1 MRVSRGTVSLVRFH
15 RNVYMNLILWRHA
28 EAEDGENDMKR
39 ELTKRGQTQAMQ
51 MAEWLKTQ
59 TTADARILVSP
70 AERTKQTAQA
80 LTADFEIVKG
90 LAPGKGV
97 EDLLAAIDWP
107 VGRGEGRGE
116 GRSGRDET
124 VIVVGHQPT
133 LGATAALLIGGVEA
147 DWSVKKGAVWWLSNR
162 VRGTAAQ
169 TVLRVVMSPEHL
181 V

>member
-1 MRVSRGTVSLVRFH
+1 
-15 RNVYMNLILWRHA
+15 MNLILWRHA

-39 ELTKRGQTQAMQ
+39 ELTKRGQKQAMQ

-70 AERTKQTAQA
+70 AERTRQTARA

-97 EDLLAAIDWP
+97 EELLAAIEWP
-107 VGRGEGRGE
+107 EGRSE
-116 GRSGRDET
+116 GRSENRSGRDET
-124 VIVVGHQPT
+124 VIVVGHQPA

-162 VRGTAAQ
+162 VRGTTAQ
-169 TVLRVVMSPEHL
+169 TVLRVVMSPDHL
-181 V
+181 L

>member
-1 MRVSRGTVSLVRFH
+1 
-15 RNVYMNLILWRHA
+15 MNLILWRHA

-39 ELTKRGQTQAMQ
+39 ELTRRGQKQATQ
-51 MAEWLKTQ
+51 MAAWLKTQ
-59 TTADARILVSP
+59 TAADARILVSP

-80 LTADFEIVKG
+80 LSAEFEIVKG

-97 EDLLAAIDWP
+97 EELLAAIDWP
-107 VGRGEGRGE
+107 GGRSEGRGE
-116 GRSGRDET
+116 GQGGSRSGRDET

-147 DWSVKKGAVWWLSNR
+147 AWSVKKGAVWWLSNR

-169 TVLRVVMSPEHL
+169 TVLRVVMSPDHL
-181 V
+181 L

>member
-1 MRVSRGTVSLVRFH
+1 
-15 RNVYMNLILWRHA
+15 MNLILWRHA

-39 ELTKRGQTQAMQ
+39 ELTKRGQKQALQ
-51 MAEWLKTQ
+51 MADWLKTQ
-59 TTADARILVSP
+59 TAADARILVSP
-70 AERTKQTAQA
+70 AERTRQTARA
-80 LTADFEIVKG
+80 LTADFEIVNG

-97 EDLLAAIDWP
+97 EELLAAIDWP
-107 VGRGEGRGE
+107 GGRSEGRIG
-116 GRSGRDET
+116 GDET

-162 VRGTAAQ
+162 VRGTTAQ

-181 V
+181 L

>member
-1 MRVSRGTVSLVRFH
+1 
-15 RNVYMNLILWRHA
+15 MNLILWRHA

-39 ELTKRGQTQAMQ
+39 ELTKRGQKQALQ
-51 MAEWLKTQ
+51 MADWLKTQ
-59 TTADARILVSP
+59 TAADARILVSP
-70 AERTKQTAQA
+70 AERTRQTARA
-80 LTADFEIVKG
+80 LTADFEIVNG

-97 EDLLAAIDWP
+97 EELLAAIDWP
-107 VGRGEGRGE
+107 GGRSD

-162 VRGTAAQ
+162 VRGTVAQ
-169 TVLRVVMSPEHL
+169 TVLRVMMSPDHL
-181 V
+181 L